1 MATLKGVFPEPKVNR
16 RKNFIHENV
25 KNLRRMEHYFHNHK
39 EVEELQKLQIR
50 RQQKA
55 SNRYQNIASR
65 VNSSLREAKDEDFSD
80 KTCTSTAK
88 QKLDGPEKSKSQAQ
102 PHSKNSAPTLQSKTT
117 AGVQKGFMVLHSN
130 AKSPILK
137 RKTREAV
144 LNKKLQSN
152 MTKAPSD
159 PNLNCGH
166 CCNSNT
172 EVKYR
177 SQGIQTLDAKHM
189 SNLYAEGT
197 IRYSTRRSPR
207 LDLAMCKTMEVAL
220 QNDKTPREGANS
232 PSDRGDVS
240 SAPSSPSP
248 KSPDLHLDSSREEGT
263 DFVKLNKQQTSI
275 ATKMATQLNNGVPPT
290 HYRKG
295 VVPKYL
301 RERKEAQLQKEQK
314 AKEEAPDPDCPD
326 GHVPLPD
333 SERQETLRMLKKNY
347 QEFVKELNMMPIKT
361 DTLRSQ
367 KRKMEIEKQLN
378 KIEEGIKVFSRPKV
392 YVKINA

>member
-25 KNLRRMEHYFHNHK
+25 KNLRRMEHYFHSHK
-39 EVEELQKLQIR
+39 EVEELQKLQIQ
-50 RQQKA
+50 RQQKV
-55 SNRYQNIASR
+55 SNRYQNITSR
-65 VNSSLREAKDEDFSD
+65 VNSSLREAKNENFSD

-88 QKLDGPEKSKSQAQ
+88 QKLEGVEQCKSHTQ
-102 PHSKNSAPTLQSKTT
+102 PHSKNSAPSLQSKTT
-117 AGVQKGFMVLHSN
+117 TGTQKGFVVPHSN
-130 AKSPILK
+130 AKSPGLK
-137 RKTREAV
+137 RKAREAV

-159 PNLNCGH
+159 PSLNCGH
-166 CCNSNT
+166 SGCSNT

-207 LDLAMCKTMEVAL
+207 LDLAMCKTAEVG
-220 QNDKTPREGANS
+220 QQIDKTPREGADS

-240 SAPSSPSP
+240 SAPSSPSR
-248 KSPDLHLDSSREEGT
+248 KSPDLQLDSSREEGT

-275 ATKMATQLNNGVPPT
+275 ATKMAIQLNNGVPPT

-295 VVPKYL
+295 VVPKYDIKNIFANGK
-301 RERKEAQLQKEQK
+301 RRN
-314 AKEEAPDPDCPD
+314 C
-326 GHVPLPD
+326 
-333 SERQETLRMLKKNY
+333 KKN
-347 QEFVKELNMMPIKT
+347 KGRKKKHPILT
-361 DTLRSQ
+361 VQMAT
-367 KRKMEIEKQLN
+367 
-378 KIEEGIKVFSRPKV
+378 SRFLIV
-392 YVKINA
+392 NARRPSVC